1 MQAAN
6 QYMDGIMFPE
16 GYRFNSDLNKFKKC
30 VSIAKELMDGGQLKV
45 IFGCVKSVNIELCIE
60 EDRFNSL
67 YSDLSYPDFEEIL
80 NNEIAIIIEQ
90 NISSL
95 DFEEPDLKKYLED
108 KIDPDKIPEIIEL
121 KRLKRKYV
129 QEQLVSSEYIKRYLF
144 KERTLNEKLSDIR
157 YEINKYV
164 FDDKSDMAYAV
175 VELNTSYRLED
186 DMFLDGINIE
196 RNNSF
201 IRFVCDKQDLE
212 YIIERLNSIKE
223 RL

>member
-1 MQAAN
+1 ML
-6 QYMDGIMFPE
+6 F
-16 GYRFNSDLNKFKKC
+16 RS
-30 VSIAKELMDGGQLKV
+30 
-45 IFGCVKSVNIELCIE
+45 
-60 EDRFNSL
+60 
-67 YSDLSYPDFEEIL
+67 
-80 NNEIAIIIEQ
+80 IIEQ